1 MRLFYLL
8 LAGGRTPLSV
18 AAMAGNYELVRA
30 FLEFDGIDPS
40 IVDADGMTA
49 LHLACVGASYVAHAT
64 STGGGGSR

>member
-1 MRLFYLL
+1 
-8 LAGGRTPLSV
+8 
-18 AAMAGNYELVRA
+18 MAGDYELVRA

-64 STGGGGSR
+64 STGGGGSRYVKINKTKWKHL